1 VDIPIWDPS
10 NTRLWCIF
18 ERLIVSV
25 VVAVQWPDHLRTNA
39 LKFNLD
45 LEEYFSAVS
54 TRFQSASAIIIA
66 TMNGS
71 NGPILT
77 RMIDAIRTNRNRFIA
92 TAGGLLLCVQTLL
105 LPSVH

>member
-1 VDIPIWDPS
+1 MD
-10 NTRLWCIF
+10 
-18 ERLIVSV
+18 EMK
-25 VVAVQWPDHLRTNA
+25 AEA

-71 NGPILT
+71 NGPPVKYVA
-77 RMIDAIRTNRNRFIA
+77 RRFIVKE
-92 TAGGLLLCVQTLL
+92 CTLSWNFCGYSDL
-105 LPSVH
+105 GSKQYKIVVYF